1 MKAQARYEPR
11 ESDKTINFLAQESI
25 RLLVFK
31 AFLCQDG
38 RRVHPWNPHDGKKKA
53 YRSIVSVSTLQE
65 LFFDVVSQSEHEQE
79 RFPIL
84 CSCELCSGLGQGFT
98 LERDTAWKEYDF
110 FTFKRFVNQWF
121 LFHHGWDG
129 NKEMEQESY
138 HMTCGY
144 DVTTAAPESVILSS
158 TFGAAVNLF
167 SPVIKTQPCKKET

>member
-158 TFGAAVNLF
+158 TFGAAVNRLTT
-167 SPVIKTQPCKKET
+167 PLGITRH